1 MRTFILG
8 LAVAGSALAA
18 ASPAAAQYY
27 PGPYD
32 RGDRYGYHG
41 GWADPSGLQ
50 HRIHNVLRSLDGV
63 RPSQRERLYH
73 EAIRLDRGL
82 RYAARNGLSPREHQE
97 FDHRIHDLELFMA
110 DARMSDRRRYG
121 YRRY

>member
-1 MRTFILG
+1 MRKLVLA
-8 LAVAGSALAA
+8 LAVAGSALAI
-18 ASPAAAQYY
+18 ASPASAQYH

-32 RGDRYGYHG
+32 RGGYGYNRG
-41 GWADPSGLQ
+41 YADPSGLQ
-50 HRIHNVLRSLDGV
+50 QRIHNVLRSIEGV
-63 RPSQRERLYH
+63 RPNQRDRIYS

-110 DARMSDRRRYG
+110 DARMSERRRYG